1 MNFSQLFFKILNMS
15 DCCKSG
21 FKWDGQPTGTET
33 KLGEVDAYVTGD
45 SKSAAVLIIADI
57 FGWTLTNVRVLAD
70 HFAKEAN
77 VTVYLP
83 D

>member
-1 MNFSQLFFKILNMS
+1 MVMS

-21 FKWDGQPTGTET
+21 FAWTGTPSGKET
-33 KLGEVDAYVTGD
+33 MLGPLRAYVSGTNNH
-45 SKSAAVLIIADI
+45 AAVLIVADF
-57 FGWTLTNVRVLAD
+57 FGWKLNNTRLLAD
-70 HFAKEAN
+70 HYAKEAN